1 MDRVV
6 VRDAG
11 NERRVLGCLTTVPHM
26 HDRMGSERLRFSVI
40 RPGPR
45 PPPTDPLANSYTH
58 IDFYLRF
65 APEAGGWM
73 KRGYLVTDAPLSD
86 LCLMRD
92 FEPEGRHPDEDYWDY
107 YKRYDA
113 RNYEGGP
120 AKVKAGHPYGT
131 AEAPKAPADSA
142 AWTGR
147 KGGWRWPFS
156 WAP

>member
-73 KRGYLVTDAPLSD
+73 KRGYLVTEAPLAD
-86 LCLMRD
+86 LILLPD
-92 FEPEGRHPDEDYWDY
+92 FEIARGVRIENPDAWPWYGDERAYNP
-107 YKRYDA
+107 

-120 AKVKAGHPYGT
+120 AKVKAEP
-131 AEAPKAPADSA
+131 PKAPADSA